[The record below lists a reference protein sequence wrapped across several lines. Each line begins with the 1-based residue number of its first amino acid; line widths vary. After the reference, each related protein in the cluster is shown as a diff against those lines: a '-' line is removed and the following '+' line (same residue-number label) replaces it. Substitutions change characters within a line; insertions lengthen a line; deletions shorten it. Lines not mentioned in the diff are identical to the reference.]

1 MCRLVALVSITPMYV
16 HVYSALAVC
25 NALHSY
31 AIVTRAFMYCLIYPY
46 LLTPKLCTP

>member
-1 MCRLVALVSITPMYV
+1 MCRLVTLVSIAPMYV

-31 AIVTRAFMYCLIYPY
+31 AIVTRAFMCLIYPY
-46 LLTPKLCTP
+46 SLTLKLCTP